1 MTAECAA
8 AAEIVT
14 DFFSELKSASSG
26 FASFDYEEAGYERSD
41 LVKLNILLNSKPV
54 DALAMIVHRSAA
66 QAIGGDWCKKLK
78 KVVPKQMFELAIQ
91 AAIGTKVVARETIS
105 ANRKDVTAGL
115 YGGGYKH
122 HDRPSEGPLLMMSR
136 PLGSKT
142 KAARQAE
149 GRKEAIETPGRK
161 HQHAPI
167 GLLRCLILS
176 T

>member
-1 MTAECAA
+1 
-8 AAEIVT
+8 VT

-122 HDRPSEGPLLMMSR
+122 IMIGGPLLMIYR

-149 GRKEAIETPGRK
+149 GRKEAIETPGRE

-167 GLLRCLILS
+167 GLLRRLILS